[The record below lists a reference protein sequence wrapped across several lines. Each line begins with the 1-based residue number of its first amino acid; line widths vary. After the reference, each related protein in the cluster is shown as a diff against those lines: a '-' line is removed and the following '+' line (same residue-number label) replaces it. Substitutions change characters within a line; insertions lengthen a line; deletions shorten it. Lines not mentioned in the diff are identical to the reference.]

1 MNTNTVPEQMQ
12 AIAIDSPG
20 TKSELILTEVPT
32 PIPTDEQ
39 ILIKV
44 SAAGVNRPD
53 VLQRLGHYPP
63 PKGASDRPGLEVA
76 GEVVKC
82 GLNAKRY
89 KPGDKVCALVS
100 GGGYSQYCLAH
111 EGSALPIP
119 ENLTDIEAAGIPE
132 TAFTVWHNVFQ
143 RGNLQPGEW
152 FLVHGGA
159 SGIATTA
166 IQFAS
171 AFGAKVI
178 TTVSS
183 DEKAEFCKKLGA
195 TKTIN
200 YLTED
205 FPAVVKE
212 VTEGIGANVILDMV
226 GGDYIE
232 RNMTC
237 AADDGR
243 IVQIAFLNGP
253 IAELNFNRLMIK
265 RLTFTG
271 STLRPRTDKVKAGIA
286 KAVESN
292 VWPMIQ
298 EGKFK
303 PVIDSTFPLEQAG
316 DAHRRMES
324 RKHIG
329 KIILTT

>member
-1 MNTNTVPEQMQ
+1 MTTTNVPDRMQ
-12 AIAIDSPG
+12 AIAIDAPG
-20 TKSELILTEVPT
+20 AKSELVLTEVTT
-32 PIPTDEQ
+32 PRPTDEQ

-63 PKGASDRPGLEVA
+63 PKGASELPGLEVA

-82 GLNAKRY
+82 GLNVSRY

-111 EGSALPIP
+111 EDSALPIP

-132 TAFTVWHNVFQ
+132 TAFTVWHNAFQ
-143 RGNLQPGEW
+143 RGNLKPGEW

-166 IQFAS
+166 IQFA
-171 AFGAKVI
+171 AAIGAKVI

-195 TKTIN
+195 TTTIN
-200 YLTED
+200 YQTED
-205 FPAVVKE
+205 FPSVVQE
-212 VTEGIGANVILDMV
+212 VTDGKGVDVILDMI
-226 GGDYIE
+226 GGDYID
-232 RNMTC
+232 RNMKC
-237 AADDGR
+237 AAEDGR

-253 IAELNFNRLMIK
+253 ITEANFNRLMIK
-265 RLTFTG
+265 RLTLTG
-271 STLRPRTDKVKAGIA
+271 STLRARTDKVKGEIA
-286 KAVESN
+286 KAVETN

-298 EGKFK
+298 ANRFK
-303 PVIDSTFPLEQAG
+303 PVIDSTFPLERAG

-324 RKHIG
+324 RGHIG
-329 KIILTT
+329 KIILTI

>member
-1 MNTNTVPEQMQ
+1 MNTAIVPDQMQ
-12 AIAIDSPG
+12 AIAIDAPG
-20 TKSELILTEVPT
+20 AKSELVLKEVPT
-32 PIPTDEQ
+32 PVPTDEQ

-63 PKGASDRPGLEVA
+63 PPGASERPGLEVA

-119 ENLTDIEAAGIPE
+119 ENITEIEAAGIPE
-132 TAFTVWHNVFQ
+132 TAFTVWHNTFQ
-143 RGNLQPGEW
+143 RGNLKSGEW

-166 IQFAS
+166 IQFA
-171 AFGAKVI
+171 AAIGAKVI

-183 DEKAEFCKKLGA
+183 EEKAEFCLKLGA
-195 TKTIN
+195 TKAIN
-200 YLTED
+200 YTTED
-205 FPAVVKE
+205 FPTAVKE
-212 VTEGIGANVILDMV
+212 ITDGNGADVILDMI

-232 RNMTC
+232 RNMKC
-237 AADDGR
+237 AAQDGR

-253 IAELNFNRLMIK
+253 IAEINFNRLMIN
-265 RLTFTG
+265 RLTLTG
-271 STLRPRTDKVKAGIA
+271 STLRPRTDKVKTEIA

-292 VWPMIQ
+292 VWPMIK

-303 PVIDSTFPLEQAG
+303 PVIDSTFPLEKAG
-316 DAHRRMES
+316 EAHKRMES
-324 RKHIG
+324 RGHIG